1 MHNYRAEDVKFLREG
16 TELIIYARGILKWTY
31 PHAFYMEIESDRKLF
46 EFLQFDVE
54 RLTENLHEL
63 CEKPMEEVRSE
74 LGQGRRGCTRSHT
87 KSLCPTSTWMLAPRR
102 RSRS

>member
-74 LGQGRRGCTRSHT
+74 LG
-87 KSLCPTSTWMLAPRR
+87 
-102 RSRS
+102 